1 MKRKEL
7 ILLVV
12 IFGIS
17 GCYSTNILYQSD
29 KTKGVDFKKYKTYA
43 WLATKD
49 TAYTKLVSRQKVQR
63 NLASA
68 VIKQLT
74 PRGMVLDTLN
84 PDCLFTYTLV
94 LNHSYDINQAPPEV
108 YNTQVYAPVIP
119 GQASVYYYIPGNV
132 QPAYSG
138 GLDVTTFRD
147 GTLII
152 DMVDRKDN
160 KVVWR
165 ASAQGKR
172 DERDEKG
179 VKATIDEIVPKM
191 FKKFP
196 VKQ

>member
-172 DERDEKG
+172 DEREEKG

>member
-119 GQASVYYYIPGNV
+119 GQASVYYYIPGN
-132 QPAYSG
+132 
-138 GLDVTTFRD
+138 
-147 GTLII
+147 
-152 DMVDRKDN
+152 
-160 KVVWR
+160 
-165 ASAQGKR
+165 
-172 DERDEKG
+172 
-179 VKATIDEIVPKM
+179 
-191 FKKFP
+191 
-196 VKQ
+196 